1 MYCIVYSGSWVVL
14 QTVILGSGL
23 GFETGLSLTMI
34 LVRCRV
40 IVNYTLNSEGK
51 EGRLVLI
58 RGMQLNFVL

>member
-1 MYCIVYSGSWVVL
+1 MYCIVAHGYWVVL

-40 IVNYTLNSEGK
+40 IVNYFKL
-51 EGRLVLI
+51 
-58 RGMQLNFVL
+58 